1 MRLVLATKVR
11 DRKRI
16 YTRLDDEEYRDL
28 EYYAR
33 KHKQSV
39 ADYVHDAV
47 LLAIAWEHRDFDIP
61 VAEIHRL
68 NQLVDSMTVLSSN
81 VQSLEQVVT
90 AGFDTL
96 TGLTRGDNYLLD
108 DETGEV

>member
-1 MRLVLATKVR
+1 MATKVR

-16 YTRLDDEEYRDL
+16 YTRLDEEEYRDL

-33 KHKQSV
+33 QHKQSV

-47 LLAIAWEHRDFDIP
+47 LLAIAWEHK
-61 VAEIHRL
+61 EIHRL

-81 VQSLEQVVT
+81 VQSLEQVVIS
-90 AGFDTL
+90 GFDTL

-108 DETGEV
+108 EETGEV